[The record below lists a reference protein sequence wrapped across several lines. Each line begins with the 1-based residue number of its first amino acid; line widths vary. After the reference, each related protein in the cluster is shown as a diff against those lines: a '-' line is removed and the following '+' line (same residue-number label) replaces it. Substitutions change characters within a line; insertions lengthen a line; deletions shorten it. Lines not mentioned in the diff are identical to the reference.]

1 MIQKLKNK
9 IINRLFDSRT
19 QNIASA
25 AILLG
30 AATLASSLLGIVR
43 QRLLIGTFGVG
54 NSLDAYFAAF
64 QIPNFAYN
72 LLISATLSVAFIPVF
87 CDYLNKDKNEAW
99 RIASSVLNLT
109 IIVMG
114 ALSFVFFLGAPY
126 FVKLISP
133 GFLGA
138 KYTLTVNL
146 TRILM
151 LSPLLFS
158 ISSIFSSVL
167 NSFRSFLLVALA
179 PLLYNLAIIF
189 GIIFLAPI
197 FGIYGVVISVIVG
210 ALMHILIQ
218 VPGAVKFGFTWQ
230 KVIDLK
236 NAGVKEII
244 KLVLP
249 RILAIDTSPI
259 SQMVGTFIGS
269 TLTIGS
275 VAIFNLVYNIE
286 ALPVAIFAISFVV
299 SVFPSL
305 SSALAQKNFQDFRK
319 DFSYTA
325 RQIIFFLIP
334 LTVLTFVFRAQIV
347 RLVMGTKNL
356 SWSET
361 RLAAGALAIFAFSFI
376 FQGLTPLFSRA
387 FFALKNTMTPLMVSL
402 SSIVVNVSGT
412 YFFLHLLSTNNIFS
426 QIVSSLLKLNGI
438 DDLKVLALPLG
449 FSLASLFNASALFI
463 ILRWK
468 FNYLDIDTEKITS
481 AFLKY
486 LSAGLVAGAIGYS
499 SLYFIEPLLNGRT
512 FLGIFAQLAFSTTLA
527 IAAFISVA
535 LLLKSEEM
543 ISLLAVLKK
552 KFNKSAVVLDISES
566 SQL

>member
-1 MIQKLKNK
+1 MIQKIKNQ
-9 IINRLFDSRT
+9 IIAKLFDNNT
-19 QNIASA
+19 QNIAGA
-25 AILLG
+25 AMILG
-30 AATLASSLLGIVR
+30 AATLASSILGVVR
-43 QRLLIGTFGVG
+43 QRLLIGAFGVG

-87 CDYLNKDKNEAW
+87 CEYLAKDKDEAW
-99 RIASSVLNLT
+99 KIASSILNLT

-114 ALSFVFFLGAPY
+114 SLSFVFFLGAPY
-126 FVKLISP
+126 FVKLLSP
-133 GFLGA
+133 GFVGE
-138 KYTLTVNL
+138 KYTLTVSL

-151 LSPLLFS
+151 LSPFLFS

-179 PLLYNLAIIF
+179 PLLYNLAIIL

-197 FGIYGVVISVIVG
+197 FGIYGVVAAVIAG

-218 VPGAVKFGFTWQ
+218 LPGAIKFGFRWQ
-230 KVIDLK
+230 KIIDLK
-236 NAGVKEII
+236 NKGVREII

-269 TLTIGS
+269 TLTVGS

-286 ALPVAIFAISFVV
+286 ALPVAIFAVSFVV

-305 SSALAQKNFQDFRK
+305 SSALAAQHFDDFKR

-334 LTVLTFVFRAQIV
+334 LTILTIVFRAQVI

-356 SWSET
+356 NWAET
-361 RLAAGALAIFAFSFI
+361 RLAAGALAIFAISFI

-387 FFALKNTMTPLMVSL
+387 FFSLKNTVTPLVISL
-402 SSIVVNVSGT
+402 SSIVVNVLGT
-412 YFFLHLLSTNNIFS
+412 YFFLKLLSADGVFTQTLGS
-426 QIVSSLLKLNGI
+426 WLKLS
-438 DDLKVLALPLG
+438 DVSDLKVLALPLG
-449 FSLASLFNASALFI
+449 FSLASLFSTASLYFV
-463 ILRWK
+463 LRWK
-468 FNYLDIDTEKITS
+468 FSYLDIDTKRIGA

-486 LSAGLVAGAIGYS
+486 LSASLVSGVVGYA
-499 SLYFIEPLLNGRT
+499 SLYFIEPYLNSRT
-512 FLGIFAQLAFSTTLA
+512 FTGIFLQLLFATIIA
-527 IAAFISVA
+527 GAAFTAVA
-535 LLLKSEEM
+535 LMFKSEEM
-543 ISLLAVLKK
+543 ISLIEAMKK
-552 KFNKSAVVLDISES
+552 KFNRRTVVVGMSENT
-566 SQL
+566 QL